1 MQHVF
6 PLRSFLQTLISMIT
20 VSSERLRVTN
30 TWIIH
35 PQERNKCLLPS
46 APYKAA
52 RCACAWGPE
61 PAHYLLCEIYI
72 SSFCCVST
80 LDLISDLSPRAPH
93 WLPRHIRT
101 PVMQFEPRSVCNA
114 QTGFLFSNH
123 RADRLRLPLNPP
135 HSHLLFHQRL
145 LTVFQAE
152 EKRLHH
158 FTAAYQKKK
167 KHPEIYILVPDN
179 KHTLP
184 KAKRGV
190 YNVSAGSSI

>member
-46 APYKAA
+46 ASYKAA

-80 LDLISDLSPRAPH
+80 LDLISDLSSRAPH

-167 KHPEIYILVPDN
+167 TPRDLYISSRQQT
-179 KHTLP
+179 HTTESKTRSL
-184 KAKRGV
+184 
-190 YNVSAGSSI
+190 